1 MIITY
6 IDLICSILSK
16 EEVKN
21 NIVSLFFKCFD
32 CKVPQIQI
40 LTISRTEGLAKLIDF
55 SEIKNKLLPR
65 ILLLCDDG
73 DQKVKRC
80 ALRFIYGKLSVCDSS
95 LAENGLLKMVERNLV
110 SGNSPQ
116 TNMILLDILKEIG
129 GTFSTDIIASKVLPV
144 MIPFLVNKSSTKME
158 FTKFLETIKLFLNEI
173 ESKRMIVRNVMCTLL
188 TLIGFEQSAL
198 ELESQRTN
206 R

>member
-1 MIITY
+1 MLYLTITY
-6 IDLICSILSK
+6 IELICTMLTK
-16 EEVKN
+16 EEIQN
-21 NIVSLFFKCFD
+21 NIVGLFFKCFD

-65 ILLLCDDG
+65 ILLLCDDD
-73 DQKVKRC
+73 DQTVKRC
-80 ALRFIYGKLSVCDSS
+80 ALRFIFGKLSVCDSS

-129 GTFSTDIIASKVLPV
+129 GTFSTDVIASKVLPI
-144 MIPFLVNKSSTKME
+144 MIPFLVNPSSTKYE
-158 FTKFLETIKLFLNEI
+158 FTKFFDTISIFLQEI
-173 ESKRMIVRNVMCTLL
+173 QKKRMIVSNV
-188 TLIGFEQSAL
+188 
-198 ELESQRTN
+198 
-206 R
+206 

>member
-1 MIITY
+1 MLYLIITY

-55 SEIKNKLLPR
+55 NEIKNKLLPR
-65 ILLLCDDG
+65 ILLLCDDK

-80 ALRFIYGKLSVCDSS
+80 ALRFIYSKLSVCDSS

-116 TNMILLDILKEIG
+116 TNMILLDILKEIS

-158 FTKFLETIKLFLNEI
+158 FTKYLETIKFFLNEI
-173 ESKRMIVRNVMCTLL
+173 ESKRMIVSLL
-188 TLIGFEQSAL
+188 YF
-198 ELESQRTN
+198 
-206 R
+206 